1 MAYVRR
7 SNDVLTVI
15 VKQIIY
21 KNKWTEDDEM
31 AKFLPDFFFLKNAKL
46 LCTQKLTNITLFM

>member
-31 AKFLPDFFFLKNAKL
+31 AKFLPDLCFYFNAKL